1 MKMDLVIKIRAL
13 TVKVVLADVTD
24 ISISK
29 AQTISPQGLEAF
41 IDSECHD
48 LIGSWLFS
56 DVCRLYKRI
65 ELFVADRLGN
75 SSVFESADNFLSVE
89 IFNGDSHLYLANK

>member
-1 MKMDLVIKIRAL
+1 MAYNFRDQDIPGLNYYEEPAYWR
-13 TVKVVLADVTD
+13 DVG
-24 ISISK
+24 
-29 AQTISPQGLEAF
+29 TISAYWQANM
-41 IDSECHD
+41 D